1 MPPTSITIAPRSLCL
16 WRLARTPAPGFL
28 ADVLPRRRRRH
39 SPEANVFLRRL
50 RWVRLTIDVGLAR
63 RERCTGARRRCSS
76 AGRCAQTRLFF
87 PWRRHDRRAGRS
99 VSAAIARTF
108 AQSPLNRYFES
119 QRAPFS
125 LPTALCSLL
134 PAPWPI
140 LSALCSLAHSP
151 CSLLPVVAPSRLH
164 SCLDERNASLLSSQG
179 GASTWF
185 PPPHFVSQRGFTSIC
200 LPILRLIPLLL
211 FLLLYPSF
219 PRFWLLSSF

>member
-28 ADVLPRRRRRH
+28 ADVLPRRRRRRH

-50 RWVRLTIDVGLAR
+50 RWVRLATDVGLAR

-76 AGRCAQTRLFF
+76 ALKDVLRRGSSFS
-87 PWRRHDRRAGRS
+87 WRRHDRRAGRS

-108 AQSPLNRYFES
+108 AQSPSNRYFES

-134 PAPWPI
+134 SAPWPI
-140 LSALCSLAHSP
+140 LSAP
-151 CSLLPVVAPSRLH
+151 CSLPSLHLGCIPVWTSVTPLCSALRG
-164 SCLDERNASLLSSQG
+164 G
-179 GASTWF
+179 GASTWS

-200 LPILRLIPLLL
+200 LPILRLIPFLL

-219 PRFWLLSSF
+219 PRFVLLSSF